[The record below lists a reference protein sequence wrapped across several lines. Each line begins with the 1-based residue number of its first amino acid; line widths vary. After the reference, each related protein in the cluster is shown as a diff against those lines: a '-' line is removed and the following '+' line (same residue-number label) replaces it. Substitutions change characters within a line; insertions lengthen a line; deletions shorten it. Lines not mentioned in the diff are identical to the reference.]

1 MNTTAIGAEA
11 ELVAREF
18 LERRGM
24 KLMVA
29 SARTRFYE
37 LDLVMRDGAD
47 IVAVEVK
54 YRKNT
59 NFGGGEAAISHNKR
73 WRLKQAIEQ
82 WMIQN
87 GYDSPKQNVR
97 IDAVVVTGENFDCTY
112 YPSAVED
119 G

>member
-1 MNTTAIGAEA
+1 MNTTAIGLEA

-24 KLMVA
+24 QLIA
-29 SARTRFYE
+29 ANARTRFYE
-37 LDLVMRDGAD
+37 LDLIMRDGAD

-59 NFGGGEAAISHNKR
+59 DFGGGEAAISHNKR

-82 WMIQN
+82 WIVQN
-87 GYDSPKQNVR
+87 GFDSPNQNVR
-97 IDAVVVTGENFDCTY
+97 IDAVVVTGDKFACAY
-112 YPSAVED
+112 YPCVVED

>member
-1 MNTTAIGAEA
+1 MNTTAIGLEA

-24 KLMVA
+24 QLIA
-29 SARTRFYE
+29 ANARTRFYE
-37 LDLVMRDGAD
+37 LDLIMRDGAD

-59 NFGGGEAAISHNKR
+59 DFGGGEAAISLNKR

-87 GYDSPKQNVR
+87 GYNSRDQNVR
-97 IDAVVVTGENFDCTY
+97 IDAVVVMGENFDCTY
-112 YPSAVED
+112 YPSVVED